1 MQIKLSTNTL
11 PTEPGMSSARS
22 PTTIDGVDCGIV
34 CDVDICTV
42 ELGIDGVTVINVAIA
57 EVGRGGVNVDGATAG
72 LEGGGTGMD
81 GDIVELEGGGDN
93 VDGATAGL
101 EGDGDGMHG
110 AIVELKGGDARMDGA
125 TAGLERGGAGMDG
138 VIMELEGS
146 GARMDEATT
155 GLERGGAGMDG
166 VIVELKEGGARIDE
180 ATAGLERG
188 GASMDGTIVAPE
200 RFCKANSSSYSSIA
214 FKTRK
219 KNYISFISMFSMTNH
234 FLSYPISTIII
245 QNAI

>member
-1 MQIKLSTNTL
+1 
-11 PTEPGMSSARS
+11 MSSARS
-22 PTTIDGVDCGIV
+22 PTIIDGVDCGIV

-57 EVGRGGVNVDGATAG
+57 EVGRGGANVDGATAG

-81 GDIVELEGGGDN
+81 GAIVELEGGGDN

-101 EGDGDGMHG
+101 EG
-110 AIVELKGGDARMDGA
+110 GGD
-125 TAGLERGGAGMDG
+125 GMDG

-146 GARMDEATT
+146 GARVDEATT
-155 GLERGGAGMDG
+155 GLDLRGGAGMDGIIVELKEGGARKVEATAGLERGGAGMDG
-166 VIVELKEGGARIDE
+166 A
-180 ATAGLERG
+180 
-188 GASMDGTIVAPE
+188 IVALE

-214 FKTRK
+214 IKTRK

-234 FLSYPISTIII
+234 FLSYPISTIKI